1 MAGTYS
7 TDLTLIADGASG
19 TPAEANAYSSSG
31 SLASGD
37 TDNAIQ
43 GLSAFVAL
51 TPTQAN
57 RGNSL
62 LANNGTGLTLTAG
75 QVVTLWGN
83 FSVPGILTTFAN
95 AQPGGMVVLGTSTAN
110 ISTYAVE
117 GSDTYYEGGWRNY
130 VIDPRNTPTGPE
142 NGGGTGNTT
151 SNTNQYYGVAYYQ
164 STGPNRA
171 SPFNLDGVRYGRMI
185 MTCTGG
191 TGTAVDNANPLSS
204 SAGNFPQM
212 SDYDDYNGGG
222 TPSFGS
228 AVDGGYHRFGQARF
242 QNGAYVCQGIIS
254 LGSGATA
261 TYFDDSSRTVV
272 FANNFLSYADFNRL
286 EIRNASSTINLD
298 SMSFSALGTVARGNF
313 EMVDNATVNIT
324 GSSFLDM
331 GTFIFQSNAVV
342 DTTAFRRCDLI
353 TIGNAT
359 FTECTFS
366 NSIATSTTSTST
378 LNNFDGCTFI
388 SDGSNHAVN
397 LGTISA
403 NTEMSSNNTFTNYAT
418 TNGSTGNEAILVNVN
433 TGVTLTINV
442 SPGTSTP
449 SVYNTGAG
457 TVVFQQVVTFTIR
470 NIISGTE
477 IRLIEDE
484 GGGVLTEIGG
494 VENVAATP
502 TGETTGFVVSSD
514 ELNSG
519 KFKVVYSYSYTA
531 DRNAFLVAH
540 HLEYR
545 HIYDS
550 YILGNTSETARI
562 NQISDR
568 QYDFGSI

>member
-7 TDLTLIADGASG
+7 TDLTLIADGATG
-19 TPAEANAYSSSG
+19 VPEEADAYNSAG
-31 SLASGD
+31 GFASGD

-43 GLSAFVAL
+43 GVSSFVGL
-51 TPTQAN
+51 TPSQNN

-75 QVVTLWGN
+75 EVVTLWGN
-83 FSVPGILTTFAN
+83 FSVPLILNTFAN
-95 AQPGGMVVLGTSTAN
+95 AQPGGMVVVGTSTAN
-110 ISTYAVE
+110 ISTYTVE
-117 GSDTYYEGGWRNY
+117 GSDTYYQGGWRNY
-130 VIDPRNTPTGPE
+130 VLDPRNTPTGPE
-142 NGGGTGNTT
+142 NGGGTGNAT
-151 SNTNQYYGVAYYQ
+151 SNTNQYYGVAYWQ
-164 STGPNRA
+164 ATGPNRQ
-171 SPFNLDGVRYGRMI
+171 SPFGLDGVRYGRMI

-191 TGTAVDNANPLSS
+191 TGTAVDNANPLLS

-212 SDYDDYNGGG
+212 SNYDDYNEGG
-222 TPSFGS
+222 TPTFGS
-228 AVDGGYHRFGQARF
+228 AVDGGYHRFAQARF
-242 QNGAYVCQGIIS
+242 QNGAYVCQGIIR
-254 LGSGATA
+254 LGDTTA
-261 TYFDDSSRTVV
+261 TYFDDSSRTIS
-272 FANNFLSYADFNRL
+272 FANNFLTYADFNRL
-286 EIRNASSTINLD
+286 EIRNSGSTVNLD

-324 GSSFLDM
+324 GCSFLDM

-342 DTTAFRRCDLI
+342 ENTAFRRCDLI
-353 TIGNAT
+353 TIGGAS
-359 FTECTFS
+359 FTGCTFS
-366 NSIATSTTSTST
+366 NSRATSSTSTTT

-397 LGTISA
+397 LGTIST
-403 NTEMSSNNTFTNYAT
+403 NTEMSSNNTFTGYAA

-433 TGVTLTINV
+433 AGITLTINV

-457 TVVFQQVVTFTIR
+457 TVVVQQVVTFTIR

-514 ELNSG
+514 EQNSG
-519 KFKVVYSYSYTA
+519 KFKVVYSYSYIA

>member
-83 FSVPGILTTFAN
+83 FSVPGILNTFGN
-95 AQPGGMVVLGTSTAN
+95 AQPGGMIVVGTSTAN
-110 ISTYAVE
+110 ISTYAIE

-130 VIDPRNTPTGPE
+130 VLDPRNTPTGPE
-142 NGGGTGNTT
+142 NAGGTGNAT
-151 SNTNQYYGVAYYQ
+151 SNTNQYYGVAYWQ
-164 STGPNRA
+164 GTGPNRA
-171 SPFNLDGVRYGRMI
+171 SPFNLDGVRRGRMI
-185 MTCTGG
+185 MTATGG
-191 TGTAVDNANPLSS
+191 TGTAVNNASPLTS
-204 SAGNFPQM
+204 SAANFPQM
-212 SDYDDYNGGG
+212 SNYDDYNGGG
-222 TPSFGS
+222 TPTFGS
-228 AVDGGYHRFGQARF
+228 AVDGGFHRFGQARF

-254 LGSGATA
+254 LGSTATA

-272 FANNFLSYADFNRL
+272 FGATPLTYADFNRL
-286 EIRNASSTINLD
+286 EIRNASSTVNLD

-313 EMVDNATVNIT
+313 EMIDNAQVNIT

-331 GTFIFQSNAVV
+331 GTFIFQSNAAIENC
-342 DTTAFRRCDLI
+342 AFRRCDLI
-353 TIGNAT
+353 TIGNGT
-359 FTECTFS
+359 FTGCTFS
-366 NSIATSTTSTST
+366 NSIATSSTSTTT
-378 LNNFDGCTFI
+378 LNNFDDCTFI

-418 TNGSTGNEAILVNVN
+418 ANGSTGNEAILVNVN
-433 TGVTLTINV
+433 TGITLTINV
-442 SPGTSTP
+442 APGTSTP

-457 TVVFQQVVTFTIR
+457 TVVVQQVVTFTVR
-470 NIISGTE
+470 NIIAGTE
-477 IRLIEDE
+477 IRIIEDE

-494 VENVAATP
+494 VENVDATP
-502 TGETTGFVVSSD
+502 TGETSGFVVSAD
-514 ELNSG
+514 ELNTG
-519 KFKVVYSYSYTA
+519 RYKVVYSYSFTA
-531 DRNAFLVAH
+531 NRNVYLVAH
-540 HLEYR
+540 HLDYR
-545 HIYDS
+545 HVYDS

-562 NQISDR
+562 NQIPDR
-568 QYDFGSI
+568 QYDAGSI

>member
-19 TPAEANAYSSSG
+19 TPIEATAYADAG
-31 SLASGD
+31 ALASGD
-37 TDNAIQ
+37 TDNAVQ

-51 TPTQAN
+51 GPTQVQP
-57 RGNSL
+57 REMSI
-62 LANNGTGLTLTAG
+62 LADNGSNLTINAG
-75 QVVTLWGN
+75 DIFTLY
-83 FSVPGILTTFAN
+83 AY
-95 AQPGGMVVLGTSTAN
+95 
-110 ISTYAVE
+110 YAVPLVLYDSVDTTPGVQVLVGTAA
-117 GSDTYYEGGWRNY
+117 GSISSYAVDGADTYYEGGWRQY
-130 VIDPRNTPTGPE
+130 IVDPRNTPTG
-142 NGGGTGNTT
+142 NDTGGGTGNSV
-151 SNTNQYYGVAYYQ
+151 SNTNRYYGIGYKQ
-164 STGPNRA
+164 FTGPNRS
-171 SPFNLDGVRYGRMI
+171 SPLGLDAVRYGRMI

-212 SDYDDYNGGG
+212 SNYDDYNGGG
-222 TPSFGS
+222 TPTFGS

-242 QNGAYVCQGIIS
+242 QNGAYVCQGIIR
-254 LGSGATA
+254 LGDTTA
-261 TYFDDSSRTVV
+261 TYFDDSSRAVA
-272 FANNFLSYADFNRL
+272 FANNFLTYADFNRL
-286 EIRNASSTINLD
+286 EIRNSGSTVTLD

-313 EMVDNATVNIT
+313 EMVDNATVNID
-324 GSSFLDM
+324 GCSFLDM

-342 DTTAFRRCDLI
+342 ENTAFRRCDLI
-353 TIGNAT
+353 TVGGAS
-359 FTECTFS
+359 FTGCTFS
-366 NSIATSTTSTST
+366 NSRATSTTSTST
-378 LNNFDGCTFI
+378 LNNFDDCTFI

-397 LGTISA
+397 LGTISTD
-403 NTEMSSNNTFTNYAT
+403 TEMSSNNTFTGYAA

-433 TGVTLTINV
+433 TGITLTINV

-449 SVYNTGAG
+449 SVYNTGTG
-457 TVVFQQVVTFTIR
+457 TVVVQQVVTFTIR

-514 ELNSG
+514 EQNSG